1 MVAPL
6 EKPMALE
13 MRMDGPFILVSNAIG
28 FPRVQPSYGW
38 MVRV

>member
-13 MRMDGPFILVSNAIG
+13 MRMDGPFILVSNAII
-28 FPRVQPSYGW
+28 FPRGATILWVDG
-38 MVRV
+38 